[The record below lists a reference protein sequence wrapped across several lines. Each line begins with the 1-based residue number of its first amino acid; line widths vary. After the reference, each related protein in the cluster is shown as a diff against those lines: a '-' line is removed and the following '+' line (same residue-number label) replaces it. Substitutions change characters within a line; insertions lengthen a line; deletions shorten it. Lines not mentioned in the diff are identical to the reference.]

1 MNKTLL
7 MILDGYG
14 INPNTKGNAIQAAKT
29 PNLDYYQNKYP
40 LARLK
45 TSGKS
50 VGLPDGI
57 MGNSETGHLNIGAGR
72 VVYQLNTL
80 IDSKIESGEFFEN
93 EALLKAI
100 NLAKEINRYVHIMGL
115 ISDGGV
121 HSSLKHLYAL
131 IRLCKQENFSNVF
144 IHCFMDGRDTLPNS
158 GIGFVNDLIAY
169 LEEQKTGRIGS
180 IMGRFYAMDRDN
192 RWERVERAWN
202 ALVNGI
208 GEQNADPIN
217 AIQNSYDKDITDEFI
232 EPIVI
237 CENKQAIAKIKD
249 NDSIIFF
256 NFRSD
261 RARELTSSFIYQ
273 DFKEFDA
280 KYLNKLCYVGMVEYD
295 IRFNDYVPVAF
306 RNQVL
311 TNILGE
317 VFEKNKVK
325 QLRLA
330 ETEKYAHVTFFFNG
344 GVEKAYQGE
353 DRILVPSPK
362 VASYDMQPEMH
373 ALIVKDEC
381 IKAIKSDKYQSI
393 IMNFANCDMVGHT
406 GVFDATV
413 KAVETVDQCVGDI
426 IPLALEKGFSVII
439 TADHGNA
446 EQMFDEE
453 GNVMTAHSL
462 NDVPI
467 CVVSNDNSIKSID
480 SGILADIAP
489 TLLELMDI
497 EQPQEMTGK
506 SLINKS

>member
-100 NLAKEINRYVHIMGL
+100 NHAKENNSNLHIMGL

-344 GVEKAYQGE
+344 GREQPFEGE
-353 DRILVPSPK
+353 NRILVPSPR
-362 VASYDMQPEMH
+362 VATYDLQPEMS
-373 ALIVKDEC
+373 APQVGDAVRTAMNNNADFIVV
-381 IKAIKSDKYQSI
+381 
-393 IMNFANCDMVGHT
+393 NFANGDMVGHT
-406 GVFDATV
+406 GVFDAAV
-413 KAVETVDQCVGDI
+413 KAVEAVDFELGLIFELAKKQNYNI
-426 IPLALEKGFSVII
+426 ILTS
-439 TADHGNA
+439 DHGNC
-446 EQMFDEE
+446 EMMKDED
-453 GNVMTAHSL
+453 GNILTNHTVGDVYCFVYANGVKEVKTGSL
-462 NDVPI
+462 N
-467 CVVSNDNSIKSID
+467 N
-480 SGILADIAP
+480 IAP
-489 TLLELMDI
+489 TVLKLMNI
-497 EQPQEMTGK
+497 EIPKEMDK
-506 SLINKS
+506 PLI